1 MSEIE
6 RLDAALLSQFPL
18 PYVPEDSGKEDRG
31 RLLVIAGS
39 RELAGAALLAG
50 RAALRAGAG
59 KLQIGT
65 ARSIAAPLA
74 VAVPEARVI
83 GHAET
88 DDGCI
93 AEDGIPPLIRWAKAA
108 QAVSVGCGMQSGPP
122 LERFLSALLRSGASC
137 PLVLD
142 AAVLDCAAAL
152 DSEICAWPGGI
163 VLLPH
168 SGEMARLLD
177 RDREEVEADPAA
189 AVREAAGRFNAVAL
203 VKGPYSFVAE
213 PGGRC
218 FRLEG
223 GGVGLAT
230 SGSGDVLSGIVGGLC
245 ARGAEPLTALLWG
258 VWLHAEAGRLLSLR
272 VGRLGFLA
280 GELPDLIPGLRP
292 DNAPE
297 ERGSGPSGG
306 G

>member
-1 MSEIE
+1 MSEPE
-6 RLDAALLSQFPL
+6 RLDAALLGEFPL
-18 PYVPEDSGKEDRG
+18 PHVPEDSGKEDRG

-83 GHAET
+83 GHPET

-93 AEDGIPPLIRWAKAA
+93 SEDGIPPLIRWAKSA
-108 QAVSVGCGMQSGPP
+108 QAVAVGCGMQPGPP
-122 LERFLSALLRSGASC
+122 LERLLSTLLRSGASF

-142 AAVLDCAAAL
+142 AAVLDSLPPLEA
-152 DSEICAWPGGI
+152 EIRAWSGGTI
-163 VLLPH
+163 LLPH
-168 SGEMARLLD
+168 SGEMARLLE
-177 RDREEVEADPAA
+177 RDRKEVEADPAA
-189 AVREAAGRFNAVAL
+189 AVRDAAERFNAVAL
-203 VKGPYSFVAE
+203 VKGPCSFVGA

-245 ARGAEPLTALLWG
+245 ARGAAPLTALLWG
-258 VWLHAEAGRLLSLR
+258 VWLHAEAGRILTRR

-280 GELPDLIPGLRP
+280 GELVDLIPGLLP
-292 DNAPE
+292 DNAPSE
-297 ERGSGPSGG
+297 AGST
-306 G
+306 

>member
-1 MSEIE
+1 MNKAAEPE
-6 RLDAALLSQFPL
+6 RVDETLLREFPL
-18 PYVPEDSGKEDRG
+18 PHVPEDSGKEDRG

-65 ARSIAAPLA
+65 AQSIAAPLA
-74 VAVPEARVI
+74 VAMPEARVI

-93 AEDGIPPLIRWAKAA
+93 AEDGIPPLIRWAKSA
-108 QAVSVGCGMQSGPP
+108 QAIAVGCGMQTGPP
-122 LERFLSALLRSGASC
+122 LERFLSALLRCGAGC

-142 AAVLDCAAAL
+142 AAVLDCLPRLEA
-152 DSEICAWPGGI
+152 EVRAWPGGT

-168 SGEMARLLD
+168 GGEMARLLD
-177 RDREEVEADPAA
+177 KDREQIEADPAA
-189 AVREAAGRFNAVAL
+189 AVREAAGRFKAVAL
-203 VKGPYSFVAE
+203 VKGPYSFIAE
-213 PGGRC
+213 PGGRV

-230 SGSGDVLSGIVGGLC
+230 SGSGDVLAGIVGGLC

-258 VWLHAEAGRLLSLR
+258 AWLHAEAGRRLTR
-272 VGRLGFLA
+272 EVGRLGFLA
-280 GELPDLIPGLRP
+280 SELPDLIPGLL
-292 DNAPE
+292 PE
-297 ERGSGPSGG
+297 N
-306 G
+306 

>member
-1 MSEIE
+1 MSGI
-6 RLDAALLSQFPL
+6 RDIDSALLREFPL
-18 PYVPEDSGKEDRG
+18 PHIAEDSSKEDRG

-50 RAALRAGAG
+50 TAALRAGAG

-74 VAVPEARVI
+74 VAMPEARVI

-93 AEDGIPPLIRWAKAA
+93 AEDGIPPLIRWARGA
-108 QAVSVGCGMQSGPP
+108 QAVAIGCGMQSGPP
-122 LERFLSALLRSGASC
+122 LERFLSALLRSGACC

-142 AAVLDCAAAL
+142 AAVLDCLAPLAAEL
-152 DSEICAWPGGI
+152 GAWGGGA

-168 SGEMARLLD
+168 SREMARLLD
-177 RDREEVEADPAA
+177 RDVEAVEADPAA
-189 AVREAAGRFNAVAL
+189 AVRDAAARFKAVAL
-203 VKGPYSFVAE
+203 VKGAYSFVAD
-213 PGGRC
+213 PDGRV

-258 VWLHAEAGRLLSLR
+258 VWIHAQAGRILTER

-280 GELPDLIPGLRP
+280 RELPDLIPGLLP
-292 DNAPE
+292 ENGAPK
-297 ERGSGPSGG
+297 RA
-306 G
+306 

>member
-1 MSEIE
+1 MSEAE
-6 RLDAALLSQFPL
+6 PLDAALLGDFPL
-18 PYVPEDSGKEDRG
+18 PHVPEDSGKEDRG

-39 RELAGAALLAG
+39 GELAGAALLAG

-65 ARSIAAPLA
+65 AQSNAAPLA

-93 AEDGIPPLIRWAKAA
+93 AEDGIPPLIRWARSA
-108 QAVSVGCGMQSGPP
+108 QTVVIGCGMQPGPP
-122 LERFLSALLRSGASC
+122 LERFLSALLRSSACC

-142 AAVLDCAAAL
+142 AAALDCLAAL
-152 DSEICAWPGGI
+152 QAEVRAWPGGTI
-163 VLLPH
+163 LLPH
-168 SGEMARLLD
+168 GGEMARLLD
-177 RDREEVEADPAA
+177 KDRKEVEADPAG
-189 AVREAAGRFNAVAL
+189 AVREAAQRFSAMAL
-203 VKGPYSFVAE
+203 VKGSYSFIAE
-213 PGGRC
+213 PGGRT

-230 SGSGDVLSGIVGGLC
+230 SGSGDVLAGIVGGLC

-258 VWLHAEAGRLLSLR
+258 AWLHAQAGRLLTKR

-280 GELPDLIPGLRP
+280 SELPDLIPGLLP
-292 DNAPE
+292 DN
-297 ERGSGPSGG
+297 
-306 G
+306 

>member
-1 MSEIE
+1 
-6 RLDAALLSQFPL
+6 
-18 PYVPEDSGKEDRG
+18 
-31 RLLVIAGS
+31 
-39 RELAGAALLAG
+39 LLAG
-50 RAALRAGAG
+50 RAGLRAGAG

-108 QAVSVGCGMQSGPP
+108 QAIAVGCGLQPGPP
-122 LERFLSALLRSGASC
+122 LERFLSALLRSGADC
-137 PLVLD
+137 PMVLD
-142 AAVLDCAAAL
+142 AAVLDCVPAL
-152 DSEICAWPGGI
+152 EAEIRAWPGGI

-177 RDREEVEADPAA
+177 RDRDEVERDPAA
-189 AVREAAGRFNAVAL
+189 AARDAAERFKAVAL
-203 VKGPYSFVAE
+203 VKGRYSFIAA
-213 PGGRC
+213 PDGRS

-230 SGSGDVLSGIVGGLC
+230 SGSGDVLSGIIGGLC

-258 VWLHAEAGRLLSLR
+258 VWLHAEAGRILTRS

-280 GELPDLIPGLRP
+280 GEIPDLIPGLLPGNRP
-292 DNAPE
+292 T
-297 ERGSGPSGG
+297 
-306 G
+306 

>member
-1 MSEIE
+1 MSEPVA
-6 RLDAALLSQFPL
+6 LDRALLARFPL
-18 PYVPEDSGKEDRG
+18 PHIAEDSDKEDRG

-65 ARSIAAPLA
+65 AASIAAPLA
-74 VAVPEARVI
+74 VAMPEARVI

-93 AEDGIPPLIRWAKAA
+93 AEDGIPPLIRWARQA
-108 QAVSVGCGMQSGPP
+108 QAVAVGCGMQSGPP
-122 LERFLSALLRSGASC
+122 LERFLSALLRSGTCC

-142 AAVLDCAAAL
+142 AAVLECLAAL
-152 DSEICAWPGGI
+152 EDEVRAWPGGT

-168 SGEMARLLD
+168 SREMARLLD
-177 RDREEVEADPAA
+177 RDREEVEADPVS
-189 AVREAAGRFNAVAL
+189 AVREAAKRFNAVAL
-203 VKGPYSFVAE
+203 IKGGFSFVAE
-213 PGGRC
+213 PQGRI
-218 FRLEG
+218 FRMEG

-245 ARGAEPLTALLWG
+245 ARGAEPLTATLWG
-258 VWLHAEAGRLLSLR
+258 IWLHAEAGRILTDRL
-272 VGRLGFLA
+272 GRIGFLA
-280 GELPDLIPGLRP
+280 RELPDLIPGLLP
-292 DNAPE
+292 DN
-297 ERGSGPSGG
+297 SSPS
-306 G
+306 

>member
-1 MSEIE
+1 MNKAAEPE
-6 RLDAALLSQFPL
+6 RVDEELLRQFPL
-18 PYVPEDSGKEDRG
+18 PHVPEDSGKEDRG

-65 ARSIAAPLA
+65 AQSIAAPLA
-74 VAVPEARVI
+74 VAMPEARVI

-93 AEDGIPPLIRWAKAA
+93 AEDGIPPLIRWAKSA
-108 QAVSVGCGMQSGPP
+108 QAIAVGCGMQTGPP
-122 LERFLSALLRSGASC
+122 LERFLSALLRCGAGC

-142 AAVLDCAAAL
+142 AAVLDCLPRLEA
-152 DSEICAWPGGI
+152 EVRAWPSGTI
-163 VLLPH
+163 LLPH
-168 SGEMARLLD
+168 GGEMARLLD
-177 RDREEVEADPAA
+177 KDREQIEADPAA
-189 AVREAAGRFNAVAL
+189 AVREAAGRFKAVAL
-203 VKGPYSFVAE
+203 VKGPYSFIAE
-213 PGGRC
+213 PGGRV

-230 SGSGDVLSGIVGGLC
+230 SGSGDVLAGIVGGLC

-258 VWLHAEAGRLLSLR
+258 AWLHAEAGRRLTKE

-280 GELPDLIPGLRP
+280 SELPDLIPGLL
-292 DNAPE
+292 PE
-297 ERGSGPSGG
+297 N
-306 G
+306 

>member
-1 MSEIE
+1 MNEVE
-6 RLDAALLSQFPL
+6 RLDAALLGSFPL
-18 PYVPEDSGKEDRG
+18 PHVPEDSGKEDRG

-65 ARSIAAPLA
+65 AQSIAAPLA

-93 AEDGIPPLIRWAKAA
+93 AEDGIPPLIRWAKQA
-108 QAVSVGCGMQSGPP
+108 QAVAVGCGMQPGPP
-122 LERFLSALLRSGASC
+122 LERFLSALLRCGACC

-142 AAVLDCAAAL
+142 AAVLDCL
-152 DSEICAWPGGI
+152 GVLKDEVCAWPGGTI
-163 VLLPH
+163 LLPH
-168 SGEMARLLD
+168 SREMARLLD

-189 AVREAAGRFNAVAL
+189 AARDAAERFNAVAL
-203 VKGPYSFVAE
+203 IKGPCSYIAA
-213 PGGRC
+213 PGGRS

-258 VWLHAEAGRLLSLR
+258 VWIHAEAGRILTR
-272 VGRLGFLA
+272 EVGRLGFLA
-280 GELPDLIPGLRP
+280 GELPDLIPGLLP
-292 DNAPE
+292 DNAAGGE
-297 ERGSGPSGG
+297 EQSSGPA
-306 G
+306 

>member
-1 MSEIE
+1 MSEAE
-6 RLDAALLSQFPL
+6 RLDAALLGDFPL
-18 PYVPEDSGKEDRG
+18 PHVAEDSGKEERG

-39 RELAGAALLAG
+39 RELAGAARLAG
-50 RAALRAGAG
+50 IAALRAGAG

-74 VAVPEARVI
+74 VAMPEARVI
-83 GHAET
+83 GHPET

-108 QAVSVGCGMQSGPP
+108 QAIAVGCGMQPGPP
-122 LERFLSALLRSGASC
+122 LERFLSALLRCGACC

-142 AAVLDCAAAL
+142 AAVLGCLAPLEA
-152 DSEICAWPGGI
+152 EVCAWPGGT

-177 RDREEVEADPAA
+177 RDREEIEADPAA
-189 AVREAAGRFNAVAL
+189 AVREAAGRFEAAAL
-203 VKGPYSFVAE
+203 IKGRYSYIAE
-213 PGGRC
+213 PGGRT

-245 ARGAEPLTALLWG
+245 ARGADPLTALLWG
-258 VWLHAEAGRLLSLR
+258 VWLHAEAGRILTER

-280 GELPDLIPGLRP
+280 RELPDLIPGLLP
-292 DNAPE
+292 DNQE
-297 ERGSGPSGG
+297 GR
-306 G
+306 